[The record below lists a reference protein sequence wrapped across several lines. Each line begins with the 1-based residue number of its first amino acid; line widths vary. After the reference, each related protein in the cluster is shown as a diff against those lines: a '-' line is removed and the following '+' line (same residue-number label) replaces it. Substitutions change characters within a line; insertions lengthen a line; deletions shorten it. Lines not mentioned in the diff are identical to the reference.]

1 MLFPCQDV
9 PSRRHTLQVRI
20 IESSAISLLPN
31 LAQNAP
37 ILSLI
42 VVDKQSIISAFLKPL
57 FAPQFVYFHRL
68 PQLLTTIMR
77 PPRQLFCETK

>member
-9 PSRRHTLQVRI
+9 PSRRHT
-20 IESSAISLLPN
+20 
-31 LAQNAP
+31 AP

-42 VVDKQSIISAFLKPL
+42 VVDKQSIILAFLKPL